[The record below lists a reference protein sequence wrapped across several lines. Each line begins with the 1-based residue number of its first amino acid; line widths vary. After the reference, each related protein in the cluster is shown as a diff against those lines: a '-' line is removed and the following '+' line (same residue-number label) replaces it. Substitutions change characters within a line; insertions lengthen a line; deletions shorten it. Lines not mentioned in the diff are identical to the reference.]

1 VDQRLEDL
9 IGLPGVNRRAFLASL
24 GLVGLAPS
32 SARAQPARR
41 PGKARVAVL
50 GPTPSAESLSKAFK
64 QGLGDLGFVDGQ
76 NTAVEF
82 RDGDGRP
89 ERLPEIAA
97 ELVRSG
103 PDVLFARGGGA
114 LSALQRATRTIPI
127 VAVDLE
133 SDPVARG
140 FVRNLA
146 QPGGNITGVFL
157 DLPQVSGKQLQI
169 LKEVL
174 PATSRVAVLGDPV
187 FNGPQ
192 FQATDA
198 AARSLSIQPQRLD
211 VRVSQDLEGA
221 MDAASRAQAHAVL
234 LLSSPLVFF
243 HRAEIG
249 ALALK
254 RRLPA
259 VSMFME
265 FAEAGGL
272 MAYGPS
278 LRESFRR
285 AGGFVGRILQGAK
298 PADMPVERPATFE
311 LVVNQ
316 KTARALGLTVPASV
330 MSRADR
336 VVE

>member
-1 VDQRLEDL
+1 MS
-9 IGLPGVNRRAFLASL
+9 GLPGVNRRAFLVSL
-24 GLVGLAPS
+24 GLTGLAPS
-32 SARAQPARR
+32 TVRAQPARR
-41 PGKARVAVL
+41 PGTPRVSVL
-50 GPTPSAESLSKAFK
+50 GLTPGAESLAKALK

-76 NTAVEF
+76 SITVEF
-82 RDGDGRP
+82 RHADGRP
-89 ERLPEIAA
+89 ERLPEISV

-133 SDPVARG
+133 SDPVALG

-157 DLPQVSGKQLQI
+157 DLPQMSGKQLQI

-187 FNGPQ
+187 LNGPQ
-192 FQATDA
+192 FQATDS
-198 AARSLSIQPQRLD
+198 AARSLSIQTQRLD
-211 VRVSQDLEGA
+211 VRASQDLEA
-221 MDAASRAQAHAVL
+221 SMDAARRAQAHAVL

-259 VSMFME
+259 VSMFVE

-278 LRESFRR
+278 LQESFRR

-298 PADMPVERPATFE
+298 PADMPVERPTTFE
-311 LVVNQ
+311 LVVNR
-316 KTARALGLTVPASV
+316 KTARALNLAVPASI

>member
-1 VDQRLEDL
+1 M
-9 IGLPGVNRRAFLASL
+9 NRRAFLASL
-24 GLVGLAPS
+24 GLAGLAPS
-32 SARAQPARR
+32 TARAQRARR

-50 GPTPSAESLSKAFK
+50 GLTLGADFLANAFK
-64 QGLGDLGFVDGQ
+64 QGLGDLGFLDGQ
-76 NTAVEF
+76 NIAVEL
-82 RDGDGRP
+82 RHADGKP
-89 ERLPEIAA
+89 ERLPEIAGQ
-97 ELVRSG
+97 LVRSG

-114 LSALQRATRTIPI
+114 LSALQRATLTIPI

-133 SDPVARG
+133 SDPVAQG

-157 DLPQVSGKQLQI
+157 DLPQLSGKQLQI

-187 FNGPQ
+187 VNGPQ
-192 FQATDA
+192 FQATDT

-211 VRVSQDLEGA
+211 VRASQDLEGA

-243 HRAEIG
+243 RRAEIV

-254 RRLPA
+254 RRLPT
-259 VSMFME
+259 VSMFVE

-272 MAYGPS
+272 MTYGPS

-311 LVVNQ
+311 LVVNR
-316 KTARALGLTVPASV
+316 KTARALSLTVPASI